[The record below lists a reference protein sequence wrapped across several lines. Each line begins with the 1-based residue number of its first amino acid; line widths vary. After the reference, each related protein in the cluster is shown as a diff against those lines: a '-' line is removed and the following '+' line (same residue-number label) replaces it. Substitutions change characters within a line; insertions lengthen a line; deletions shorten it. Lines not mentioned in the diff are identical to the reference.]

1 MAEAKGS
8 LKNRIQELGNQAS
21 QVASTAFE
29 SVKSTTETVGQ
40 RAQEFMTDASKRAE
54 QAGSYLNQRA
64 EDATAAVG
72 GQLKA
77 AGDASANF
85 AESLRSTGAY
95 VQREGFEGLEAD
107 LANLIKRNPI
117 PAVLAGIGLGFMLA
131 RTLYHRS

>member
-1 MAEAKGS
+1 MVEAKGS
-8 LKNRIQELGNQAS
+8 LKNRIQDLGNQAS
-21 QVASTAFE
+21 QAASSAYE
-29 SVKSTTETVGQ
+29 SVKSATETVGQ
-40 RAQEFMTDASKRAE
+40 RAQEFMADASKRAE
-54 QAGSYLNQRA
+54 EAGNYLNQRA

-72 GQLKA
+72 GQFKA
-77 AGDASANF
+77 AGDASASL

-95 VQREGFEGLEAD
+95 VQEEGFGGLEAD